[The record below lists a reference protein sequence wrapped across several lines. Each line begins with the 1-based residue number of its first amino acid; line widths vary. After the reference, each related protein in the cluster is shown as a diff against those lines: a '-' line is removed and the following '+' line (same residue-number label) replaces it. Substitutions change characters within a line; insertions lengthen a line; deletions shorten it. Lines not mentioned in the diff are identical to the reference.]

1 MTTRRGFLQTVG
13 AILGSTTIP
22 AGAVLSVAP
31 VAQVAEVSTGAMAI
45 AAVARQFK
53 TTSVIDARSF
63 EPVIGVT
70 VVQSGHTQ
78 FIGSH
83 VIKDVI
89 EDYENKSEL
98 YKLSV
103 IKEQLELKGLPAL
116 TDEETRMFL
125 DQFV

>member
-13 AILGSTTIP
+13 AILGSTTFP

-63 EPVIGVT
+63 EPVIGPKWAYT
-70 VVQSGHTQ
+70 IYWISCYQRC
-78 FIGSH
+78 
-83 VIKDVI
+83 
-89 EDYENKSEL
+89 YRRL
-98 YKLSV
+98 
-103 IKEQLELKGLPAL
+103 
-116 TDEETRMFL
+116 
-125 DQFV
+125 